1 METYKLGNKIN
12 CIVRSGSSGKLGS
25 KDMQYGNQPYTVIRD
40 VSATIQFASQNKTAR
55 SNRET
60 QMSFSLDNV
69 SQLRLTNVPF
79 TKPIFDL
86 MFDPLDEMTLCN
98 TMINFDVE
106 EGGVLDLTS
115 LITQH
120 ESIYQVFIYN
130 VSGELVDAE
139 GTINKD
145 NLIRKNDQIA
155 KGGNF
160 LVFYGYENSKGR
172 ALHRKNNV
180 YLTLDIQVFG
190 NETDEGTLYFIH
202 LEQCNLSMN
211 KNLYFS
217 GNINTVDLD
226 FTIIP
231 SDDDYITME

>member
-1 METYKLGNKIN
+1 
-12 CIVRSGSSGKLGS
+12 
-25 KDMQYGNQPYTVIRD
+25 
-40 VSATIQFASQNKTAR
+40 
-55 SNRET
+55 
-60 QMSFSLDNV
+60 
-69 SQLRLTNVPF
+69 
-79 TKPIFDL
+79 

-115 LITQH
+115 LITEY

-130 VSGELVDAE
+130 VGGELVDAE

-145 NLIRKNDQIA
+145 NPIRKNDQIT

-160 LVFYGYENSKGR
+160 LVFYGYANSKGR

-180 YLTLDIQVFG
+180 YLTLDLQVFG
-190 NETDEGTLYFIH
+190 NETDEETLYFIH
-202 LEQCNLSMN
+202 LEKCNLSMN